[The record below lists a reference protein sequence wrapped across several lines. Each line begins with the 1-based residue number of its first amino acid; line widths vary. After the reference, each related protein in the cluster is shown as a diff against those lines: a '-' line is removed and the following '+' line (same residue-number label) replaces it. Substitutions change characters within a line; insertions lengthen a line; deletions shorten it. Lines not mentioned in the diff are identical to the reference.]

1 MILLQ
6 KYVFVE
12 NGRYLSYNLIV
23 SFEQIKIRSEYFMFN
38 PKNLLLYEYFPSEL
52 PPCFNT
58 IKFAEEHVNVL
69 NALTVVG
76 RNYSIP
82 LKYSGYK
89 SESSRRKFAIPNP
102 YHYCQTVKLLVDNKD
117 ELSTIFNSS
126 TYSLTAPKKG
136 APKNGQAYAKR
147 SSCVAD
153 SKREIEKCFQ
163 NNKYEIR
170 LDINSFFDNIYTHS
184 IPWAIHG
191 ISYAKTHRN
200 DKSLLGNKID
210 FAMRS
215 LNYEQT
221 NGVLV
226 GNSVSRIVSEIILC
240 TIDKQIKNQFP
251 DVECCR
257 FVDDY
262 YIYTTNNSQIQQI
275 IAFIRNALAQF
286 ELSFNENKIQINESP
301 FLYGKPWVEKIK
313 QYLHYP
319 ADIFISKLIAEYKI
333 YMDISI
339 FKYGLKVLYHAKFN
353 SFDWPAIQSRLIN
366 LWVSFPSLSDL
377 IIKILIKNKDRLKM
391 TSLKKAIYSVIDE
404 SIMLNREQEL
414 IWAIWFVK
422 VFNIKISQ
430 KYILRIFNTTNE
442 LAIIILL
449 SIIDKSGRR
458 DEPAIKSQLIRIHE
472 KLKEDDVDDK
482 GNTNALMWS
491 SHWLLAYEANR
502 NRWLNYPDNPFEYA
516 RKNAF
521 FKVLLEHNV
530 KFYDEDF
537 NYSLSDDSGMDFEF
551 ATRSELYRTING
563 LKGEI
568 IEKQRNMLKSVQSEN
583 TSNNS
588 EKVND
593 ICDKIIEIIEQGN
606 DFYL

>member
-1 MILLQ
+1 ML
-6 KYVFVE
+6 
-12 NGRYLSYNLIV
+12 NT
-23 SFEQIKIRSEYFMFN
+23 
-38 PKNLLLYEYFPSEL
+38 KNMLMYEYFPGEL

-58 IKFAEEHVNVL
+58 KDLAEEHIEVL
-69 NALTVVG
+69 KAVSSVG

-89 SESSRRKFAIPNP
+89 TETSRRKFAIPNP
-102 YHYCQTVKLLVDNKD
+102 YHYCKAVKLLVDNKT
-117 ELSTIFNSS
+117 ELNPIFSES
-126 TYSLTAPKKG
+126 DYSLTAPKKG
-136 APKNGQAYAKR
+136 VAKNGQAYAKR

-191 ISYAKTHRN
+191 INCAKSRRN
-200 DKSLLGNKID
+200 DKTLLGNNID

-240 TIDKQIKNQFP
+240 TIDKQIKSRFP
-251 DVECCR
+251 DINCCR

-262 YIYTTNNSQIQQI
+262 YIYTTDGTQIQQI
-275 IAFIRNALAQF
+275 IAYIRSSLAQY

-313 QYLHYP
+313 QYIHYSS
-319 ADIFISKLIAEYKI
+319 DVFITKLIAEYKT
-333 YMDISI
+333 YKDISI
-339 FKYGLKVLYHAKFN
+339 FKYGLKVLYHAKFD
-353 SFDWPAIQSRLIN
+353 SSDWPAMQSRLIN

-377 IIKILIKNKDRLKM
+377 IIKIFLKNKNYLKM
-391 TSLKKAIYSVIDE
+391 TTLRKAIYGIIDE
-404 SIMLNREQEL
+404 SILLNREQEL

-422 VFNIKISQ
+422 VFDIKISQ
-430 KYILRIFNTTNE
+430 KYILKIFNTSNE

-449 SIIDKSGRR
+449 SIIDQNGRKN
-458 DEPAIKSQLIRIHE
+458 EPFIKTQLERIHNE
-472 KLKEDDVDDK
+472 LQHEDVDDK
-482 GNTNALMWS
+482 GNINTLMWT

-502 NRWLNYPDNPFEYA
+502 NKWLNLPEKPFEYA

-521 FKVLLEHNV
+521 FKVLLEHNI
-530 KFYDEDF
+530 KFFDGDYV
-537 NYSLSDDSGMDFEF
+537 YVLPDDKGIDFEF
-551 ATRSELYRTING
+551 ATRSELYRTISN

-568 IEKQRNMLKSVQSEN
+568 IEKQKLMLQSVKTDEISEQ
-583 TSNNS
+583 T
-588 EKVND
+588 EKVNE
-593 ICDKIIEIIEQGN
+593 ICDKIVEIIEKGN